1 MKRKHSQNTGNQGT
15 PFVKGMQTFASNTL
29 DFLFPRS
36 CVVCGDLLLK
46 KEMEVCWS
54 CWSELPFSLHG
65 YGPDNPLAKSLFG
78 RIALHGAYYFLLYE
92 RGASV
97 SKVLKAIKYEGA
109 KTMAFR
115 LGEEIGRKL
124 LKSNSTGPFSHLIP
138 IPMHPKKEKIR
149 GYNPAC
155 ILAQGISKSMG
166 IPVVENFLVKGKE
179 TSSQTLRGRLD
190 RWYQT
195 EGNFECNFKGE
206 KFTHPVL
213 VDDVFTTGATIERCL
228 EALYLVSFPKASVIS
243 LALTV

>member
-1 MKRKHSQNTGNQGT
+1 
-15 PFVKGMQTFASNTL
+15 MQILASNTL

-46 KEMEVCWS
+46 KEMEICWS
-54 CWSELPFSLHG
+54 CWSELPFSIHE
-65 YGPDNPLAKSLFG
+65 YGPNNPLSKALYG
-78 RIALHGAYYFLLYE
+78 RIALRGGYYFLQYE
-92 RGASV
+92 RGSSV
-97 SKVLKAIKYEGA
+97 SELLKAIKYEGA
-109 KTMAFR
+109 KTMAFS
-115 LGEEIGRKL
+115 LGEEIGRQL
-124 LKSNSTGPFSHLIP
+124 LKSKIESPFSELIP
-138 IPMHPKKEKIR
+138 VPMHPKKEKNR

-166 IPVVENFLVKGKE
+166 IPVVEKFLNKGKE

-190 RWYQT
+190 RWYQS
-195 EGNFECNFKGE
+195 EGNFECNYNGE

-228 EALYLVSFPKASVIS
+228 EALYLVSLPKASVIS